1 MDIDPAPLNNLTI
14 DGTVIIGDRNTL
26 ITAHFIYIRAGSLT
40 AGNSSDP
47 FQYNLTIKLLGGHDD
62 FTYYIDSIVNAN
74 KFMVVTGELNLYGI
88 VPGSVWTRL
97 SASAKTGDTSITVD
111 DATDWAVGNTIGI
124 APSFS
129 NST

>member
-14 DGTVIIGDRNTL
+14 DGTVIIPDRNTL

-62 FTYYIDSIVNAN
+62 FN

-129 NST
+129 DSTQT